1 MNWWPCTVSVSPIM
15 RSDACWRVMAMDV
28 WTGWRSGVRFRTCVG
43 HVMYTRKFDLLP
55 GIYLEPSTKP
65 QANLI
70 REHTY
75 THRPASRS
83 KRARCAYQRRLGG
96 GGPFQLLKKVNCK
109 FFVLLFIHVI
119 WSIHILSDLFIKKKK
134 TVLRVCS

>member
-1 MNWWPCTVSVSPIM
+1 MLDSGLVSAMSCT
-15 RSDACWRVMAMDV
+15 
-28 WTGWRSGVRFRTCVG
+28 G
-43 HVMYTRKFDLLP
+43 KFDLLP
-55 GIYLEPSTKP
+55 WIYWEPNTKP

-96 GGPFQLLKKVNCK
+96 GGPFQLLKKVNCT

-134 TVLRVCS
+134 QRFYVFAVSNFKVVGLFKSTS

>member
-1 MNWWPCTVSVSPIM
+1 MLDSGLVSAMSCT
-15 RSDACWRVMAMDV
+15 
-28 WTGWRSGVRFRTCVG
+28 G
-43 HVMYTRKFDLLP
+43 KFDLLP
-55 GIYLEPSTKP
+55 GIYWEPNTKP

-70 REHTY
+70 REHTD

-96 GGPFQLLKKVNCK
+96 GPFQLLKKVNCT

-119 WSIHILSDLFIKKKK
+119 WSIHILSDLFIKKKT

>member
-1 MNWWPCTVSVSPIM
+1 MLDSGLVSAMSCT
-15 RSDACWRVMAMDV
+15 
-28 WTGWRSGVRFRTCVG
+28 G
-43 HVMYTRKFDLLP
+43 KFDLLP

-83 KRARCAYQRRLGG
+83 KRARDARINEGWG
-96 GGPFQLLKKVNCK
+96 GGPFQLLKKVNCT

-119 WSIHILSDLFIKKKK
+119 WSIHILSDLFIKKKT
-134 TVLRVCS
+134 TVLRVCSYSNFKVVGLFKSTS

>member
-1 MNWWPCTVSVSPIM
+1 MYGRVGGVVLDSGLVSAMSCT
-15 RSDACWRVMAMDV
+15 
-28 WTGWRSGVRFRTCVG
+28 G
-43 HVMYTRKFDLLP
+43 KFDLLP

-96 GGPFQLLKKVNCK
+96 GVPSNFLKKLIVH
-109 FFVLLFIHVI
+109 FLYYYSYTSFGV
-119 WSIHILSDLFIKKKK
+119 SIFYLTSSLKKKNNGSTCLQLATSK
-134 TVLRVCS
+134 LLVFLNLPLSVIVFSKL